1 MEKFAIKLVKDDNST
16 ILETFEDKDVA
27 LAAGAKYRKKYTRE
41 QGLISCIQAEFDE
54 NGNMVGGKYKLVD
67 AWR

>member
-1 MEKFAIKLVKDDNST
+1 MKYAIKLVKGDSNT
-16 ILETFEDKDVA
+16 ILETFASKEEA

-54 NGNMVGGKYKLVD
+54 NGNIVGGKYKLVD
-67 AWR
+67 AWI